1 MSKMRRR
8 SLYLAAVA
16 VLTSAA
22 IGIGARADIITSLLG
37 PPVPDGSGGF
47 NYTYSASITGGQDI
61 ESSIGPS
68 FGTVYDFGPIIGP
81 ITTTGL
87 LSSAFTFSTSLTNAP
102 AILTA
107 PTDNPTLLNIR
118 FTDTS
123 VDIPANTFLGTFTA
137 DSPFGPATVL
147 RSFDG
152 QSIKNN
158 PGQPDDDTPISNVG
172 FVAAPTAAV
181 PGPIVGA
188 GLPGLVF
195 ATSGLLVWFSRRRRA
210 QAFG

>member
-1 MSKMRRR
+1 MSKLRRR

-16 VLTSAA
+16 VLT
-22 IGIGARADIITSLLG
+22 IGVGLGARADIITSLFG

-68 FGTVYDFGPIIGP
+68 FGTVYDFGPILGP

-87 LSSAFTFSTSLTNAP
+87 LSSAFTFTTSLTNTP

-107 PTDNPTLLNIR
+107 PTDNPALLNIR

-123 VDIPANTFLGTFTA
+123 VDIAANTFLGTFTV

-158 PGQPDDDTPISNVG
+158 PGQPDDDTAISNVG
-172 FVAAPTAAV
+172 FVAAPSPV
-181 PGPIVGA
+181 PGPAVGA
-188 GLPGLVF
+188 GVPGFVLVS
-195 ATSGLLVWFSRRRRA
+195 SGLLVWFSRRRRA
-210 QAFG
+210 QSFG